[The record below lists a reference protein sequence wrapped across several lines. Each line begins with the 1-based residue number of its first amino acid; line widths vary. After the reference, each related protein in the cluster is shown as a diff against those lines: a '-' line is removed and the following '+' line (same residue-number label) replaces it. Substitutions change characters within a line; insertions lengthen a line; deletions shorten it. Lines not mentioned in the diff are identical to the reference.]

1 MITDYDKPRNLT
13 MHADQESDEPMSQ
26 SPKIFQHAMLREIF
40 EQPDALNRLLTA
52 SLVAD
57 GKRLKAA
64 LFEPVRALLGRASSL
79 VIIAS
84 GSSRHAGLMAEVTF
98 EDLSGLPVDV
108 EYASEYSY
116 RSSNTTPEAV
126 VLVISQSGETGDTL
140 AALRE
145 AKARGQKTIA
155 VTNVPGS
162 TMMREADVA
171 LCTEAGKELAIP
183 ATKSFTNQLALL
195 HLLAL
200 AAGEAR
206 GRLGAAQVEER
217 LRELAEIPGKIAGS
231 LDGWEQQAAACAA
244 VFADA
249 KSYLFLGRGVHY
261 PLAREGALKLKES
274 SYVHAEGYPSGE
286 VLHGPNALVSEAVPL
301 LVLAAF
307 DANDPGSVRRYER
320 TVNLLEILKGQGA
333 RVLALVN
340 GGDEQVKPLVTEA
353 IVIPTAPEH
362 LLPLLEVVPLQLFA
376 YFVAQSHGVDVDR
389 PRNLVK
395 SVPVA

>member
-1 MITDYDKPRNLT
+1 MLT
-13 MHADQESDEPMSQ
+13 PVTSAGTQNT
-26 SPKIFQHAMLREIF
+26 HAMLREIF
-40 EQPDALNRLLTA
+40 EQPEALRRLLAA
-52 SLVAD
+52 SVTSD
-57 GKRLKAA
+57 GKA
-64 LFEPVRALLGRASSL
+64 LREEVFGPVRRLLAGASSL

-116 RSSNTTPEAV
+116 RTSNTTPGAA
-126 VLVISQSGETGDTL
+126 VLVISQSGETADTL

-145 AKARGQKTIA
+145 AREHGQQTVA

-171 LCTEAGKELAIP
+171 LCTEAGVEKAIP

-206 GRLGAAQVEER
+206 GVLSPEAVSRALAALAAIPDAMER
-217 LRELAEIPGKIAGS
+217 SLA
-231 LDGWEQQAAACAA
+231 GWDAQARHCAS
-244 VFADA
+244 VLEDA
-249 KSYLFLGRGVHY
+249 QSYLFLGRGVHY

-274 SYVHAEGYPSGE
+274 SYVHAEGYPAGE
-286 VLHGPNALVSEAVPL
+286 VLHGPNALVSDTVPL
-301 LVLAAF
+301 VVLAAF
-307 DANDPGSVRRYER
+307 DPADADSVRRYGR
-320 TVNLLEILKGQGA
+320 TLHLVDLLKKQGA
-333 RVLALVN
+333 RMLALGN
-340 GGDEQVKPLVTEA
+340 EGDAELGSRVLKMIAVP
-353 IVIPTAPEH
+353 PAPEH
-362 LLPLLEVVPLQLFA
+362 LLPLLEAVPLQLFA
-376 YFVAQSHGVDVDR
+376 YYVALSRGVDVDR

>member
-1 MITDYDKPRNLT
+1 MTDEPRN
-13 MHADQESDEPMSQ
+13 
-26 SPKIFQHAMLREIF
+26 FRHAMLREIF
-40 EQPDALNRLLTA
+40 EQPEALERLLVVSLTA
-52 SLVAD
+52 D
-57 GKRLKAA
+57 RQRLQPD
-64 LFEPVRALLGRASSL
+64 LFGPIRALLAGASSL

-116 RSSNTTPEAV
+116 RSSNTTPGAV
-126 VLVISQSGETGDTL
+126 VLVISQSGETADTL

-145 AKARGQKTIA
+145 ARERGQQTIA

-162 TMMREADVA
+162 TMMHEADVA

-206 GRLGAAQVEER
+206 GRLSAEDVSARLSRIGA
-217 LRELAEIPGKIAGS
+217 LPGILAGA
-231 LDGWEQQAAACAA
+231 LDGWAERADACAQEFAAAN
-244 VFADA
+244 
-249 KSYLFLGRGVHY
+249 SYLFLGRGVHY

-274 SYVHAEGYPSGE
+274 SYVHAEGYPAGE
-286 VLHGPNALVSEAVPL
+286 VLHGPNALVSDAVPL
-301 LVLAAF
+301 VVLAAF
-307 DANDPGSVRRYER
+307 DPDDPDSVRRHGR
-320 TVNLLEILKGQGA
+320 TANLLGILKKQGA
-333 RVLALVN
+333 RVLAIVNRGDSEIAGLVR
-340 GGDEQVKPLVTEA
+340 ETIEVP
-353 IVIPTAPEH
+353 PAPEH

-376 YFVAQSHGVDVDR
+376 YYVALTHGVDVDS

>member
-1 MITDYDKPRNLT
+1 MNQP
-13 MHADQESDEPMSQ
+13 AQVFE
-26 SPKIFQHAMLREIF
+26 HAMMREIY
-40 EQPDALNRLLTA
+40 EQPDALRRLLTA
-52 SLVAD
+52 SLSED
-57 GKRLKAA
+57 LGA
-64 LFEPVRALLGRASSL
+64 LREAVFAPARALLASASSL

-116 RSSNTTPEAV
+116 RTSNTTPGAV
-126 VLVISQSGETGDTL
+126 VLVISQSGETADTL

-145 AKARGQKTIA
+145 AGSRGQATIA

-171 LCTEAGKELAIP
+171 LCTEAGKEFAIP

-200 AAGEAR
+200 AAGQAR
-206 GRLGAAQVEER
+206 GRLTAAQVSER
-217 LRELAEIPGKIAGS
+217 LTALLALPKAIADA
-231 LDGWEQQAAACAA
+231 LDGWAARAKSCAQ

-274 SYVHAEGYPSGE
+274 SYVHAEGYPAGE
-286 VLHGPNALVSEAVPL
+286 VLHGPNALVSDAVPL
-301 LVLAAF
+301 VALAVYDPA
-307 DANDPGSVRRYER
+307 DADSVRRYER
-320 TVNLLEILKGQGA
+320 TLNLLDILKKQGA
-333 RVLALVN
+333 RVLALAN
-340 GGDEQVKPLVTEA
+340 AGDAAVRALVVETIE
-353 IVIPTAPEH
+353 IPAAPEH

-376 YFVAQSHGVDVDR
+376 YYVALTHGVDVDS

>member
-1 MITDYDKPRNLT
+1 MSEPRDNF
-13 MHADQESDEPMSQ
+13 A
-26 SPKIFQHAMLREIF
+26 HAMLREIF
-40 EQPDALNRLLTA
+40 EQPSALRRLLAA
-52 SLVAD
+52 SLTED
-57 GKRLKAA
+57 GAA
-64 LFEPVRALLGRASSL
+64 LRRELFREASRLLAGASSL

-98 EDLSGLPVDV
+98 EDLSGLAVDV

-116 RSSNTTPEAV
+116 RTSNTTPGAV
-126 VLVISQSGETGDTL
+126 VLVISQSGETADTL

-145 AKARGQKTIA
+145 AKGRGQSTIA
-155 VTNVPGS
+155 VTNVPSS

-171 LCTEAGKELAIP
+171 LCTEAGVELAIP

-200 AAGEAR
+200 ATGEAR
-206 GRLGAAQVEER
+206 AVLTAEAVRERLLALAAVPDAMERSLGGWAGLAEHAAQ
-217 LRELAEIPGKIAGS
+217 AFAG
-231 LDGWEQQAAACAA
+231 AR
-244 VFADA
+244 
-249 KSYLFLGRGVHY
+249 SYLFLGRGVHY

-286 VLHGPNALVSEAVPL
+286 VLHGPNALVSDEVPL
-301 LVLAAF
+301 VLLATF
-307 DANDPGSVRRYER
+307 DPHNQDSVRRYER
-320 TVNLLEILKGQGA
+320 TLHLAGLLQKQGA
-333 RVLALVN
+333 RML
-340 GGDEQVKPLVTEA
+340 A
-353 IVIPTAPEH
+353 IVNEGETEIAARVAETIAVPAAPEH

-376 YFVAQSHGVDVDR
+376 YYVALSRGVDVDR

>member
-1 MITDYDKPRNLT
+1 
-13 MHADQESDEPMSQ
+13 
-26 SPKIFQHAMLREIF
+26 MLREIF
-40 EQPDALNRLLTA
+40 EQPEALRRLLAA
-52 SLVAD
+52 SIA
-57 GKRLKAA
+57 GERLRKE
-64 LFEPVRALLGRASSL
+64 LFAPVRSLLAQASSL

-84 GSSRHAGLMAEVTF
+84 GSSRHAGLAAEVTI
-98 EDLSGLPVDV
+98 EDLSRLPVDV

-116 RSSNTTPEAV
+116 RTSNTTPGAV

-145 AKARGQKTIA
+145 AKQRGQATIA

-171 LCTEAGKELAIP
+171 LCTGAGREVAIP

-195 HLLAL
+195 HLLAV

-206 GRLGAAQVEER
+206 GRLSPGDTAQR
-217 LRELAEIPGKIAGS
+217 LRAIALLPNALASA
-231 LDGWEQQAAACAA
+231 LDGWAASAEACAR
-244 VFADA
+244 VFAGA

-274 SYVHAEGYPSGE
+274 SYVHAEGYPAGE
-286 VLHGPNALVSEAVPL
+286 VLHGPNALVSDEVPL
-301 LVLAAF
+301 VVLACF
-307 DANDPGSVRRYER
+307 DPRDADSVRRYER
-320 TVNLLEILKGQGA
+320 TVNLLEILNGQGA
-333 RVLALVN
+333 RVLALAN
-340 GGDEQVKPLVTEA
+340 RGDARVGSLVREMME
-353 IVIPTAPEH
+353 VPPAPEH
-362 LLPLLEVVPLQLFA
+362 LLPVLEVVPLQLFA
-376 YFVAQSHGVDVDR
+376 YYVALTHGVDVDR

>member
-1 MITDYDKPRNLT
+1 
-13 MHADQESDEPMSQ
+13 MSGAGNT
-26 SPKIFQHAMLREIF
+26 FAHAMLREIF
-40 EQPDALNRLLTA
+40 EQPSALRRLLHA
-52 SLVAD
+52 SLRESGTALRQDVFLETS
-57 GKRLKAA
+57 RLLA
-64 LFEPVRALLGRASSL
+64 RASSL

-84 GSSRHAGLMAEVTF
+84 GSSRHAGLMAEVTI

-116 RSSNTTPEAV
+116 RTSNTTPGAL
-126 VLVISQSGETGDTL
+126 VLVISQSGETADTL

-145 AKARGQKTIA
+145 AKARHQATIA

-171 LCTEAGKELAIP
+171 LCTEAGVELAIP

-206 GRLGAAQVEER
+206 GVLTAEAVQERLTSLGAIPDAIER
-217 LRELAEIPGKIAGS
+217 SLPGWAEQA
-231 LDGWEQQAAACAA
+231 EQAAR
-244 VFADA
+244 VFAGA

-274 SYVHAEGYPSGE
+274 SYVHAEGYPAGE
-286 VLHGPNALVSEAVPL
+286 VLHGPNALVSDEVPVV
-301 LVLAAF
+301 VLAAF
-307 DANDPGSVRRYER
+307 DPKDADSARRYER
-320 TVNLLEILKGQGA
+320 TLNLLGLLRKQGA
-333 RVLALVN
+333 RTLALAN
-340 GGDEQVKPLVTEA
+340 QGDTEVA
-353 IVIPTAPEH
+353 GQSLATIAVPAVPEH

-376 YFVAQSHGVDVDR
+376 YYVALSHGIDVDR

>member
-1 MITDYDKPRNLT
+1 MTEYTQPSER
-13 MHADQESDEPMSQ
+13 
-26 SPKIFQHAMLREIF
+26 IFAHAMLREIF
-40 EQPDALNRLLTA
+40 EQPEALRALLRVAVSADQRRLTDALFA
-52 SLVAD
+52 
-57 GKRLKAA
+57 
-64 LFEPVRALLGRASSL
+64 PVRALLASASSL

-84 GSSRHAGLMAEVTF
+84 GSSRHAGLAAEVTF

-116 RSSNTTPEAV
+116 RTSNTTPGAV

-145 AKARGQKTIA
+145 ARARGQRTIA
-155 VTNVPGS
+155 VTNVPDS

-195 HLLAL
+195 HLLAV

-206 GRLGAAQVEER
+206 GRLSAEAVAEKLAALAAVADALEGALIGWDER
-217 LRELAEIPGKIAGS
+217 AE
-231 LDGWEQQAAACAA
+231 ACAQA
-244 VFADA
+244 FAGA

-274 SYVHAEGYPSGE
+274 SYVHAEGYPAGE
-286 VLHGPNALVSEAVPL
+286 VLHGPNALVSDEVPL
-301 LVLAAF
+301 VALAAF
-307 DANDPGSVRRYER
+307 DPKDEDSVRRYER
-320 TVNLLEILKGQGA
+320 TLNLLGILEKQGA

-340 GGDEQVKPLVTEA
+340 QGDVDVRPLVRETIE
-353 IVIPTAPEH
+353 IPPVPEH

-376 YFVAQSHGVDVDR
+376 YYVALTHGVDVDR

>member
-1 MITDYDKPRNLT
+1 MSEAPRVF
-13 MHADQESDEPMSQ
+13 D
-26 SPKIFQHAMLREIF
+26 HAMAREIY
-40 EQPDALNRLLTA
+40 EQPAALQRLLSA
-52 SLVAD
+52 SLSD
-57 GKRLKAA
+57 DRLSLRTELFAA
-64 LFEPVRALLGRASSL
+64 SRALLAKASSL

-116 RSSNTTPEAV
+116 RSSNTTPGAL

-145 AKARGQKTIA
+145 AKANGQSTIA
-155 VTNVPGS
+155 VTNVAGS

-171 LCTEAGKELAIP
+171 LCTEAGKEFAIP

-206 GRLGAAQVEER
+206 GRLSAADVTAR
-217 LRELAEIPGKIAGS
+217 LQAILALPQAIAGA
-231 LDGWEQQAAACAA
+231 LDGWAERAKACAQ
-244 VFADA
+244 VFSDA

-274 SYVHAEGYPSGE
+274 SYVHAEGYPAGE
-286 VLHGPNALVSEAVPL
+286 VLHGPNALVSDAVPL
-301 LVLAAF
+301 VALAAYDPA
-307 DANDPGSVRRYER
+307 DADSVRRYER
-320 TVNLLEILKGQGA
+320 TLNLLDILKKQGA
-333 RVLALVN
+333 RVLALAN
-340 GGDEQVKPLVTEA
+340 AGDTAVRLLVLETIE
-353 IVIPTAPEH
+353 IPAAPEH
-362 LLPLLEVVPLQLFA
+362 LLPMLEVVPLQLFA
-376 YFVAQSHGVDVDR
+376 YYVALTHGVDVDS

>member
-1 MITDYDKPRNLT
+1 
-13 MHADQESDEPMSQ
+13 
-26 SPKIFQHAMLREIF
+26 MLREIF
-40 EQPDALNRLLTA
+40 EQPDALRRLLRVSIAA
-52 SLVAD
+52 SGAGLR
-57 GKRLKAA
+57 GE
-64 LFEPVRALLGRASSL
+64 LFGPVRALLAGASSL
-79 VIIAS
+79 VIVAS

-116 RSSNTTPEAV
+116 RSSNTTPGAV
-126 VLVISQSGETGDTL
+126 VLAVSQSGETGDTL
-140 AALRE
+140 GALRE
-145 AKARGQKTIA
+145 ARARGQATIA
-155 VTNVPGS
+155 VTNVPDS

-171 LCTEAGKELAIP
+171 LCTEAGKEFAIP

-206 GRLGAAQVEER
+206 GRLTAHGVSARLGAMETLPQ
-217 LRELAEIPGKIAGS
+217 ELEDA
-231 LDGWEQQAAACAA
+231 LDGWAVRAHGCAEA
-244 VFADA
+244 FAGA

-286 VLHGPNALVSEAVPL
+286 VLHGPNALVSDEVPL
-301 LVLAAF
+301 VVLACF
-307 DANDPGSVRRYER
+307 DPKDEDSVRRYER
-320 TVNLLEILKGQGA
+320 TVNLLEILKRQGA
-333 RVLALVN
+333 RVLAVAN
-340 GGDEQVKPLVTEA
+340 VGDERVRSLVRE
-353 IVIPTAPEH
+353 VIEVPPAPEY
-362 LLPLLEVVPLQLFA
+362 LLPLLEVAPLQLFA
-376 YFVAQSHGVDVDR
+376 YYVALSHGVDVDS

>member
-1 MITDYDKPRNLT
+1 
-13 MHADQESDEPMSQ
+13 
-26 SPKIFQHAMLREIF
+26 MLREIF
-40 EQPDALNRLLTA
+40 EQPDALHRLLAA
-52 SLVAD
+52 SLEP
-57 GKRLKAA
+57 GGTSLRSG
-64 LFEPVRALLGRASSL
+64 LFAPARALLGRASSL

-116 RSSNTTPEAV
+116 RTSNTTPDAV
-126 VLVISQSGETGDTL
+126 VLAISQSGETGDTL

-162 TMMREADVA
+162 TMMREADLA

-206 GRLGAAQVEER
+206 GRLDAAEVEAR
-217 LRELAEIPGKIAGS
+217 LRELAAIPEKMAGG
-231 LDGWEQQAAACAA
+231 LEEWARQAEACAG

-286 VLHGPNALVSEAVPL
+286 VLHGPNALVSEGVPL

-307 DANDPGSVRRYER
+307 DPADADSVRRYER
-320 TVNLLEILKGQGA
+320 TVHLLQILKGQGA

-340 GGDEQVKPLVTEA
+340 AGDTQVPSLVKEA
-353 IVIPTAPEH
+353 IAIPAAPEH

-376 YFVAQSHGVDVDR
+376 YFVALSHGVDVDR

>member
-1 MITDYDKPRNLT
+1 
-13 MHADQESDEPMSQ
+13 
-26 SPKIFQHAMLREIF
+26 MLREIF
-40 EQPDALNRLLTA
+40 EQPDALRKLLETVVTDGDPALKADVFAPVRLL
-52 SLVAD
+52 
-57 GKRLKAA
+57 LK
-64 LFEPVRALLGRASSL
+64 GASSL

-98 EDLSGLPVDV
+98 EDLSGLPIDV

-116 RSSNTTPEAV
+116 RTSNTTPDAV

-171 LCTEAGKELAIP
+171 LCTEAGRELAIP

-206 GRLGAAQVEER
+206 GRLGPEAVAKR
-217 LRELAEIPGKIAGS
+217 LRELAEIPEKIESS
-231 LDGWEQQAAACAA
+231 LPAWEARAEACAR

-286 VLHGPNALVSEAVPL
+286 VLHGPNALVSEEVPL
-301 LVLAAF
+301 LVLAARDPE
-307 DANDPGSVRRYER
+307 DADSVRRYER
-320 TVNLLEILKGQGA
+320 TVNLLEILKQQGA
-333 RVLALVN
+333 RVLAVVNEGDRQVPSLVL
-340 GGDEQVKPLVTEA
+340 ETIE
-353 IVIPTAPEH
+353 IPAAPEH

-376 YFVAQSHGVDVDR
+376 YFVALTHGVDVDR

-395 SVPVA
+395 SVPVL

>member
-1 MITDYDKPRNLT
+1 MGD
-13 MHADQESDEPMSQ
+13 
-26 SPKIFQHAMLREIF
+26 SPKIFDHAMAREIY
-40 EQPDALNRLLTA
+40 EQPDALQRLLTA
-52 SLVAD
+52 SLSQD
-57 GKRLKAA
+57 QMSLRTDLFAA
-64 LFEPVRALLGRASSL
+64 ARALLAKASSL

-98 EDLSGLPVDV
+98 EDLSGLAVDV

-116 RSSNTTPEAV
+116 RTSNTTPGAL

-145 AKARGQKTIA
+145 AKAHGQATIA
-155 VTNVPGS
+155 VTNVAGS

-171 LCTEAGKELAIP
+171 LCTEAGKEFAIP

-206 GRLGAAQVEER
+206 GRLSSDDVANR
-217 LRELAEIPGKIAGS
+217 LKAILALPKAIASS
-231 LDGWEQQAAACAA
+231 LDGWAARAKACAQ
-244 VFADA
+244 VFSDA
-249 KSYLFLGRGVHY
+249 NSYLFLGRGVHY

-286 VLHGPNALVSEAVPL
+286 VLHGPNALVSDAVPL
-301 LVLAAF
+301 VALAAYDPA
-307 DANDPGSVRRYER
+307 DADSVRRYER
-320 TVNLLEILKGQGA
+320 TLNLLEILKKQGA
-333 RVLALVN
+333 RVLALGN
-340 GGDEQVKPLVTEA
+340 AGDTAVRECVTET
-353 IVIPTAPEH
+353 IEIPTAPEH

-376 YFVAQSHGVDVDR
+376 YYVALTHGVDVDS

>member
-1 MITDYDKPRNLT
+1 MGD
-13 MHADQESDEPMSQ
+13 
-26 SPKIFQHAMLREIF
+26 SPKVFDHAMAREIY
-40 EQPDALNRLLTA
+40 EQPEALQRLLTA
-52 SLVAD
+52 SLSQD
-57 GKRLKAA
+57 QTSLRTELFAA
-64 LFEPVRALLGRASSL
+64 ARGLLAKASSL

-116 RSSNTTPEAV
+116 RTSNTTPGAL

-145 AKARGQKTIA
+145 AKAHGQATIA
-155 VTNVPGS
+155 VTNVANS

-171 LCTEAGKELAIP
+171 LCTEAGKEFAIP

-206 GRLGAAQVEER
+206 GRLSADDVAKR
-217 LRELAEIPGKIAGS
+217 LKAILALPKAIASS
-231 LDGWEQQAAACAA
+231 LDGWAERAKACAQI
-244 VFADA
+244 FSDA
-249 KSYLFLGRGVHY
+249 NSYLFLGRGVHY

-286 VLHGPNALVSEAVPL
+286 VLHGPNALVSDAVPL
-301 LVLAAF
+301 VALAAYDPA
-307 DANDPGSVRRYER
+307 DADSVRRYER
-320 TVNLLEILKGQGA
+320 TLNLLEILKKQGA
-333 RVLALVN
+333 RVLALGN
-340 GGDEQVKPLVTEA
+340 AGDTAVRERFTET
-353 IVIPTAPEH
+353 IEIPPAPEH

-376 YFVAQSHGVDVDR
+376 YYVALTHGVDVDS

>member
-1 MITDYDKPRNLT
+1 
-13 MHADQESDEPMSQ
+13 
-26 SPKIFQHAMLREIF
+26 MLREIF
-40 EQPDALNRLLTA
+40 EQPDALRTLLAA
-52 SLVAD
+52 SITGQTL
-57 GKRLKAA
+57 REE
-64 LFEPVRALLGRASSL
+64 LFGPVRSLLAEASSL

-84 GSSRHAGLMAEVTF
+84 GSSRHAGLAAEVAI
-98 EDLSGLPVDV
+98 EDLSQLPVDV

-116 RSSNTTPEAV
+116 RTSNTTPGAL

-145 AKARGQKTIA
+145 AKARGQATMA

-171 LCTEAGKELAIP
+171 LCTEAGREVAIP

-195 HLLAL
+195 HLLAV

-206 GRLGAAQVEER
+206 GRLTPADVAQR
-217 LRELAEIPGKIAGS
+217 LRAIEALPAALAAS
-231 LDGWEQQAAACAA
+231 LDGWAARAEACAG
-244 VFADA
+244 VFAGA
-249 KSYLFLGRGVHY
+249 RSYLFLGRGVHY

-286 VLHGPNALVSEAVPL
+286 VLHGPNALVSEEVPL
-301 LVLAAF
+301 VVLAAF
-307 DANDPGSVRRYER
+307 DLQDADSVRRYER

-340 GGDEQVKPLVTEA
+340 RGDTQVKSLVQETIE
-353 IVIPTAPEH
+353 VPPAPEH
-362 LLPLLEVVPLQLFA
+362 LLPLLEAVPLQLFA
-376 YFVAQSHGVDVDR
+376 YYVALTHGVDVDR

>member
-1 MITDYDKPRNLT
+1 
-13 MHADQESDEPMSQ
+13 
-26 SPKIFQHAMLREIF
+26 MLREIF
-40 EQPDALNRLLTA
+40 EQPEALRSLLGA
-52 SLVAD
+52 SITGATL
-57 GKRLKAA
+57 REE
-64 LFEPVRALLGRASSL
+64 LFGPVRSLLAEASSL

-84 GSSRHAGLMAEVTF
+84 GSSRHAGLAAEVTI
-98 EDLSGLPVDV
+98 EDLSRLPVDV

-116 RSSNTTPEAV
+116 RSSNTTPGAV

-145 AKARGQKTIA
+145 AKARGQATVA
-155 VTNVPGS
+155 VTNVRDS

-171 LCTEAGKELAIP
+171 LCTEAGREVAIP

-195 HLLAL
+195 HLLAV

-206 GRLGAAQVEER
+206 GRLTPADVAER
-217 LRELAEIPGKIAGS
+217 LRAIEALPQALAAS
-231 LDGWEQQAAACAA
+231 LNEWAAHAKACAR
-244 VFADA
+244 VFAGA
-249 KSYLFLGRGVHY
+249 RSYLFLGRGVHY

-286 VLHGPNALVSEAVPL
+286 VLHGPNALVSEEVPL
-301 LVLAAF
+301 VVLAAF
-307 DANDPGSVRRYER
+307 DPHDADSVRRYER

-340 GGDEQVKPLVTEA
+340 RGDTQVKPLVQETIE
-353 IVIPTAPEH
+353 VPPAPEH

-376 YFVAQSHGVDVDR
+376 YYVALTHGVDVDR

>member
-1 MITDYDKPRNLT
+1 MSETITLHP
-13 MHADQESDEPMSQ
+13 
-26 SPKIFQHAMLREIF
+26 HAMFREIH
-40 EQPDALNRLLTA
+40 EQPQALERLLTGTV
-52 SLVAD
+52 SAD
-57 GKRLKAA
+57 GTSLREGVFHEAH
-64 LFEPVRALLGRASSL
+64 ALLQNASSL

-84 GSSRHAGLMAEVTF
+84 GSSRHAGLLAEVTI

-116 RSSNTTPEAV
+116 RSSNTTPGAV
-126 VLVISQSGETGDTL
+126 VLAISQSGETADTL
-140 AALRE
+140 AALEE
-145 AKARGQKTIA
+145 ARSRGQSTIA

-162 TMMREADVA
+162 TMMRVA
-171 LCTEAGKELAIP
+171 NVSLSTEAGREQAIP

-200 AAGEAR
+200 VAGSAR
-206 GRLGAAQVEER
+206 GRLTPQAVASRLAAICALPPKMLGALPGWVAR
-217 LRELAEIPGKIAGS
+217 AE
-231 LDGWEQQAAACAA
+231 ACAG
-244 VFADA
+244 VFQDA
-249 KSYLFLGRGVHY
+249 QSYLFLGRGVHY

-286 VLHGPNALVSEAVPL
+286 VLHGPNALVSDTVPL
-301 LVLAAF
+301 VVLATYEPS
-307 DANDPGSVRRYER
+307 DPDSVRRYER
-320 TVNLLEILKGQGA
+320 TVNLLGILQRQGG

-340 GGDEQVKPLVTEA
+340 EGDTTVPALARETIE
-353 IVIPTAPEH
+353 IPPAPEH

-376 YFVAQSHGVDVDR
+376 YFVALHRGVDVDR